1 VADKETKKSIRQRAG
16 RWESIRTWIA
26 SPRLRMVRLYL
37 FQGYILVALLLFAAL
52 AFLANTVPVF
62 QPDVFITKELQGE
75 LAPIFGPILEAVSF
89 PGYAIPVM
97 VLMIG
102 IPLIQAVLGLRWEAI
117 STFFAG
123 ASAGLLNT
131 LVKVAIRRPRP
142 TSDLVNVFQQ
152 ISGFSFPSGHVMFYV
167 AFFGF
172 LFFLTFL
179 LLKYSWYRTL
189 IEIFLGLLI
198 LLVGLSRMYLGEH
211 WASDVL
217 GGYLLGS
224 LDLILAIAFYR
235 WGKER
240 FLVPQNVAPA
250 APSIPATGHEPTKI
264 RPEEKKEVKE
274 ALQNPLLTNKK
285 DVKEEVRQDGGVR
298 QDRGVS
304 HDDDGKD
311 IVDKANHQHKE

>member
-1 VADKETKKSIRQRAG
+1 VAEKETKESIRQRG
-16 RWESIRTWIA
+16 RRWGSFREWIA
-26 SPRLRMVRLYL
+26 SPGLRMVRLYL

-75 LAPIFGPILEAVSF
+75 LAPVFGPILEAVSI
-89 PGYAIPVM
+89 PGFAPYSVI
-97 VLMIG
+97 LLIG
-102 IPLIQAVLGLRWEAI
+102 IPLIMVALGLRWEAI

-123 ASAGLLNT
+123 ASAGLFNT

-142 TSDLVNVFQQ
+142 TSDVVNVFQQ
-152 ISGFSFPSGHVMFYV
+152 IAGFSFPSGHVMFYV

-179 LLKYSWYRTL
+179 MLKYSWYRTL

-224 LDLILAIAFYR
+224 LDLILSIAFYR

-240 FLVPQNVAPA
+240 FLVPQQVAPA
-250 APSIPATGHEPTKI
+250 APSIPATGHEPAKI

-274 ALQNPLLTNKK
+274 ALNNPLLTKK
-285 DVKEEVRQDGGVR
+285 KEVKEEVRKDGDGREIV
-298 QDRGVS
+298 
-304 HDDDGKD
+304 HDAD
-311 IVDKANHQHKE
+311 HPPKE